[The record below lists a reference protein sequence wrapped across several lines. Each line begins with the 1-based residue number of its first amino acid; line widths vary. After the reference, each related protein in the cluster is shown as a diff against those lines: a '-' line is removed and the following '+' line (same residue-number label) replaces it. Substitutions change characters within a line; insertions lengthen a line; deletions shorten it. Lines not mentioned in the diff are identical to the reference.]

1 MPLIRTEK
9 QKESL
14 SKFLYD
20 VAKIVLAS
28 AVIAPVVNLSVF
40 SYMTMIGGLLT
51 EMLFFCLAYI
61 LDGKELRL

>member
-1 MPLIRTEK
+1 VPLIRTEK

-40 SYMTMIGGLLT
+40 SYATMIGGLLT
-51 EMLFFCLAYI
+51 GMLFFCLAYI

>member
-28 AVIAPVVNLSVF
+28 AVIAPVVNLSIF
-40 SYMTMIGGLLT
+40 S
-51 EMLFFCLAYI
+51 
-61 LDGKELRL
+61 